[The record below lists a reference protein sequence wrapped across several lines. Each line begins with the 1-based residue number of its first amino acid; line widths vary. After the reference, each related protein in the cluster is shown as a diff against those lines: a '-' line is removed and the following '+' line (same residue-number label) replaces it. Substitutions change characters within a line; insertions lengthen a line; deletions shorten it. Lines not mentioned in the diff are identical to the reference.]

1 MTMTT
6 RKTLEADTL
15 QVLPCEPCKNLHFYL
30 FDERLRPLA
39 LASVDLAMAAD
50 LIEEISRGHQST
62 ISAET
67 LRRKRGEQ
75 NPPAAAPVRASV
87 QGTTSVSLASPLGRV
102 GAAGHLSRETGEAGI
117 KQ

>member
-15 QVLPCEPCKNLHFYL
+15 PCESCKNLHFYL

-39 LASVDLAMAAD
+39 LASVDFAMAAD

-87 QGTTSVSLASPLGRV
+87 QGTTSVILASPLGRV
-102 GAAGHLSRETGEAGI
+102 ARPDI
-117 KQ
+117 